1 MTKSLR
7 LWQWWLWFWAVWQY
21 PGKATLSYCRFLWT
35 VLFASLALTPS
46 HSYQISLLSVWGQ
59 IWTRSKKTKRAKV
72 FTKERCLL
80 KEKRP
85 TCSFTAQVS
94 WTLLMQCAFVAKVS
108 DFSAVS
114 TFFCSFFEFFA
125 SFLFPGFVGLELG
138 LGRGASQAQRL
149 LLSSNMRGISSP
161 LPYRGKLAPATSWD
175 CVGVPLECMMTFS
188 GSYWYN
194 IRQAFPLRLGLGLP
208 VLFLKPQSS
217 IRNVCKNEHS
227 PNSRT
232 LHCFIESYL
241 VQISRLSS
249 TNIIYILQ

>member
-114 TFFCSFFEFFA
+114 TFFAPSSNSLPPFYSLA
-125 SFLFPGFVGLELG
+125 LSVWSWALAGEL
-138 LGRGASQAQRL
+138 LRPSVYSSQATWEESVR
-149 LLSSNMRGISSP
+149 
-161 LPYRGKLAPATSWD
+161 
-175 CVGVPLECMMTFS
+175 
-188 GSYWYN
+188 
-194 IRQAFPLRLGLGLP
+194 
-208 VLFLKPQSS
+208 
-217 IRNVCKNEHS
+217 HS
-227 PNSRT
+227 PTEGSWLLQPAGIALEYRWSVWW
-232 LHCFIESYL
+232 LLVGPIGIISDKHFRWDWDWVYL
-241 VQISRLSS
+241 F
-249 TNIIYILQ
+249 YF